1 MKNRV
6 AIIGMGQIGSRHLQ
20 GLIKCNIPL
29 EIFAIDPN
37 QKSLILSEN
46 RMKEVSLPS
55 NIHHVNFSNS
65 FDSLVGEVIDLVI
78 LSTSSEGRADLISK
92 LSKQIDIRYWVLEK
106 VLAQSK
112 YELTK
117 ILNLLKN
124 CSGGAWVNTPR
135 RTMNWYRE
143 IVKTSPKDS
152 IIDCLVT
159 GEEWGLACNA
169 VHFLDLV
176 TWLSGAQ
183 VEKIQTENLAP
194 KWHKSKREGYWEI
207 FGSLRAIYSNGSIL
221 TLKCMPKKEEFKISI
236 KSNDNEWIIKEQE
249 GIANKNDG
257 TSIPGKLDY
266 QSEITG
272 NLIETILKEGTCE
285 LPDLETS
292 VRYHKVLINALL
304 KDWNNKMLEKKT
316 KLPIT

>member
-55 NIHHVNFSNS
+55 NIHHVNFLNS
-65 FDSLVGEVIDLVI
+65 YDSLAGEHIDLVI
-78 LSTSSEGRADLISK
+78 LSTSSEGRANLISK
-92 LSKQIDIRYWVLEK
+92 LSKQNDIRYWVLEK
-106 VLAQSK
+106 VLAQSR
-112 YELTK
+112 YELAK

-124 CSGGAWVNTPR
+124 SSGAWVNTPR
-135 RTMNWYRE
+135 RTMNWYKE
-143 IVKTSPKDS
+143 IVKTCPKDS
-152 IIDCLVT
+152 IVDCIVT

-176 TWLSGAQ
+176 NWLSGAQ
-183 VEKIQTENLAP
+183 VERIQTENLAP
-194 KWHKSKREGYWEI
+194 KWHQSKRRGYWEI
-207 FGSLRAIYSNGSIL
+207 FGSLKARYSNGSTL
-221 TLKCMPKKEEFKISI
+221 TLNCMPQKEEFKISI
-236 KSNDNEWIIKEQE
+236 KSNNYKCVIKEQE
-249 GIANKNDG
+249 GIASKNDG
-257 TSIPGKLDY
+257 TSIRGKLDY
-266 QSEITG
+266 QSEMTG
-272 NLIETILKEGTCE
+272 RLSETILKKGKCE

-292 VRYHKVLINALL
+292 IIYHKFTN
-304 KDWNNKMLEKKT
+304 W
-316 KLPIT
+316 